1 MSSKSKAT
9 LSDLIT
15 HEPITEN
22 QKKAYDCW
30 DDGENLVLAGSA
42 GTGKTFI
49 ALYLA
54 LETILEKTTPHDKI
68 IIFRS
73 VVPTRDIGYLPG
85 TLDEKMAPYQVAYKG
100 IVTQLIGDNAG
111 WNRLITAKQIEFMS
125 TSFIRGM
132 TIDNSIIVVDEMQ
145 NLNFHE
151 LDSVITRVGENC
163 RIIFSGDYNQSDFK
177 DGFEREGLQKF
188 LRIIEHL
195 KNFSTIQF
203 GWQDIVRSDF
213 LRDYI
218 MAKEMLGYK

>member
-1 MSSKSKAT
+1 MTSKSKAT
-9 LSDLIT
+9 LNDLVV

-22 QKKAYDCW
+22 QIKAYEAW
-30 DDGENLVLAGSA
+30 DDGDNLVLAGSA
-42 GTGKTFI
+42 GTGKTFVAI
-49 ALYLA
+49 YLA
-54 LETILEKTTPHDKI
+54 LETILEKTNPQDNI
-68 IIFRS
+68 VIFRS

-85 TLDEKMAPYQVAYKG
+85 SLAEKMAPYEVAYQG
-100 IVTQLIGDNAG
+100 IVKQLIGDNAG
-111 WNRLITAKQIEFMS
+111 WNRLISSKQIEFMS

-132 TIDNSIIVVDEMQ
+132 TIDNAVIIVDEMQ

-177 DGFEREGLQKF
+177 DGYEKEGIQKF
-188 LRIIEHL
+188 LRIVEHL
-195 KNFSTIQF
+195 KHFEIIQF
-203 GWQDIVRSDF
+203 NWHDIVRSDF

>member
-1 MSSKSKAT
+1 MSSKSTAN
-9 LSDLIT
+9 LNDLVV

-22 QKKAYDCW
+22 QTIAYDSW
-30 DDGENLVLAGSA
+30 DEGDNLVLAGSA
-42 GTGKTFI
+42 GTGKTFV

-54 LETILEKTTPHDKI
+54 LEAVLEKGPYHKVI
-68 IIFRS
+68 LVRS

-85 TLDEKMAPYQVAYKG
+85 SLEEKQAPYEAAYKPMVEQ
-100 IVTQLIGDNAG
+100 IIGDNAG
-111 WNRLITAKQIEFMS
+111 YNRLISSKQLEFMT
-125 TSFIRGM
+125 TSFVRGM
-132 TIDNSIIVVDEMQ
+132 TLDNAVIIVDEMQ

-163 RIIFSGDYNQSDFK
+163 RIIFSGDYNQSDFH
-177 DGFEREGLQKF
+177 DGYEKEGIQKF
-188 LRIIEHL
+188 LRVVEHL
-195 KNFSTIQF
+195 KNFTIIQF